1 MRKFLLAF
9 TVICLLGLS
18 TDRGKP
24 PVEVADLAV
33 GTDGELITYDS
44 SGNPTT
50 FGPGNA
56 NEYIASQGAGAEPV
70 FKSMLDEDDMNSDS
84 ATDLASQQSIKKY
97 VDDNSGL
104 PARGFWVLPQSSSI
118 ESNLTTTSWRSVNI
132 NSVSSVF
139 FNFRLPNNFV
149 SLVSVEMII
158 IAEDTDTAQWDEFL
172 SFGAPGEVNS
182 ANDASSLNETQ
193 AITDTEIEALDV
205 SAVFGGSG
213 IAAGDI
219 VSLRI
224 KSDFSSLRVVG
235 AWFQFQ

>member
-1 MRKFLLAF
+1 MKKTTLLFLSIL
-9 TVICLLGLS
+9 LLGATLGGPRPRIEIS
-18 TDRGKP
+18 EMAP
-24 PVEVADLAV
+24 
-33 GTDGELITYDS
+33 GTDGELFTYDS
-44 SGNPTT
+44 GGLPTT
-50 FGPGNA
+50 FGPGTA
-56 NEYIASQGAGAEPV
+56 NQYIASQGAGAEPI
-70 FKSMLDEDDMNSDS
+70 FKSILDEDDMTSDS
-84 ATDLASQQSIKKY
+84 ATDVASQQSIKKY

-118 ESNLTTTSWRSVNI
+118 ESNLTTNSWRSVNL
-132 NSVSSVF
+132 NSVSSAF
-139 FNFRLPNNFV
+139 ANFRMPNNFV

-158 IAEDTDTAQWDEFL
+158 IAEDTNTAQWDEFL

-235 AWFQFQ
+235 FWVQY